1 MNNSTRLFFAV
12 ITASVT
18 SSLLADT
25 YHYAYDNAGN
35 LTTVTVDAGV
45 PVPPTAASAQAT
57 NATTVVVSWTDTA
70 GDAQSFLIERQTS
83 GQQTFASVGT
93 AAATASSLTDSTAT
107 LSTTY
112 VYRVRALNQA
122 GSSAAAV
129 AAAVTTPAQ

>member
-1 MNNSTRLFFAV
+1 MNMRIN
-12 ITASVT
+12 VT
-18 SSLLADT
+18 SALILLSALAAHAEV
-25 YHYAYDNAGN
+25 YHYSYDVSGN
-35 LTTVTVDAGV
+35 LTTVTVDGGV
-45 PVPPTAASAQAT
+45 PVAPTAASAQAT

-83 GQQTFASVGT
+83 GQQTFSSVGT
-93 AAATASSLTDSTAT
+93 AAASASSLTDSTAT
-107 LSTTY
+107 ANTIF